1 MVLPQDTACLT
12 IRNCKVMKNLDLKS
26 CGVVE
31 MSNTEMKR
39 TAGGFAW
46 LIIVAAIAFLAGD
59 LAQDGKVDGAIYL

>member
-39 TAGGFAW
+39 TGGFAW

>member
-1 MVLPQDTACLT
+1 
-12 IRNCKVMKNLDLKS
+12 MKNLDLKS